1 MKGSIRYAFVFVDV
15 APGKEESVVEKLLE
29 LDIITEAHL
38 VTGPHDLLVLIQVK
52 RGMLSD
58 STGDI
63 VEFVRNKIRKIKG
76 VLDTETIISQN
87 VYTPKSG
94 KMR

>member
-15 APGKEESVVEKLLE
+15 APGKDDYVVEKLLE
-29 LDIITEAHL
+29 LDAVKEAHL
-38 VTGPHDLLVLIQVK
+38 VTGPHDLLVLLQVK

-63 VEFVRNKIRKIKG
+63 TDFVRSKIRKIKG
-76 VLDTETIISQN
+76 VVDTETIISQELYLPKRN
-87 VYTPKSG
+87 V
-94 KMR
+94 